1 MPQDDQGQHELEEEK
16 EEVET
21 RLLGAKGNSILVFLL
36 NGLAMSWMNWF
47 LVLNAMIS
55 GKLYLNELLVKTFPD
70 FLIFFLSFYPLI
82 HFESIYKAEKKHR
95 CSLKST

>member
-36 NGLAMSWMNWF
+36 NGLAMS
-47 LVLNAMIS
+47 
-55 GKLYLNELLVKTFPD
+55 
-70 FLIFFLSFYPLI
+70 
-82 HFESIYKAEKKHR
+82 
-95 CSLKST
+95 

>member
-1 MPQDDQGQHELEEEK
+1 
-16 EEVET
+16 
-21 RLLGAKGNSILVFLL
+21 
-36 NGLAMSWMNWF
+36 
-47 LVLNAMIS
+47 MIS